1 MPTSN
6 LQIAQGADI
15 EHYAERL
22 GRFRIEIFA
31 EYPYLYDGN
40 IEYERKYLA
49 RYAASP
55 NSFLIFCE
63 DASGFVAACTGICM
77 KDADEEFQRVF
88 EPQEIAKT
96 YYIGEVMIRN
106 GYRGKGIGSKL
117 LTDAVSLIK
126 SMGFKQASLC
136 AVERE
141 ENHPLR
147 PNDYV
152 SPDNL
157 WRRFGF
163 KKLQEKKA
171 QYSWKDI
178 GAAGESQKL
187 MSVWTV
193 EL

>member
-1 MPTSN
+1 LPTSN

-15 EHYAERL
+15 ERYTERL

-40 IEYERKYLA
+40 IEYEHKYLA

-77 KDADEEFQRVF
+77 KDADEEFRSVF

-96 YYIGEVMIRN
+96 YYIGEVMIRK

-117 LTDAVSLIK
+117 LTNAVSIIK
-126 SMGFKQASLC
+126 NMGFKQASLC

-157 WRRFGF
+157 WLRFGF

-171 QYSWKDI
+171 RYSWKDI
-178 GAAGESQKL
+178 GAAEESQKL